1 MSGAICPAVFVTSSP
16 LTWGNSR
23 WFGFFAQRGW
33 DVLTW
38 PGKLFNW
45 WSRVTPRQRTAM
57 HSWLHHPDTTSTQP
71 RLEWMGFHGF
81 LFGDVFFCAKEIVVT
96 RIHVYIEIPIVSWGM
111 CGLLT
116 SSHLQAFPV
125 TTGGV
130 SCEDWF
136 SFGMASL
143 CIYIYMHTHTYIYI
157 YTVRFC
163 DGFKECN
170 PSQKKSNRIML
181 WFTMTF
187 QAELFS
193 SQIGQLIVRQRN
205 KTCVNVATC
214 LVLY

>member
-23 WFGFFAQRGW
+23 WVGFFAQRGW

-157 YTVRFC
+157 HKYISLWGSVMVSRSVIPHKKRVTESCFDSPWLSKPNYFQVR
-163 DGFKECN
+163 
-170 PSQKKSNRIML
+170 SVS
-181 WFTMTF
+181 
-187 QAELFS
+187 
-193 SQIGQLIVRQRN
+193 
-205 KTCVNVATC
+205 
-214 LVLY
+214 